1 MKRPSMSIG
10 DVLSFIVYEPLS
22 IYGRALCVILTLGV
36 TIGQSDGREKF

>member
-10 DVLSFIVYEPLS
+10 DVLSFIVYEPFS
-22 IYGRALCVILTLGV
+22 MYGRALCVIFTLGV